1 MNSARPARFD
11 ALARFGYELGH
22 LKQLPRSGWLR
33 AGIRDPENVAAHSFR
48 VAVLALLIAHE
59 EGADPEHAA
68 VLGLFHDLPEVRSG
82 DIGSVGKRYAFAADP
97 TKIAADQ
104 VADLPPGLAQHITD
118 LVREHESAKTPSA
131 TPESLCSRDADKLDC
146 LLQAREYQQ
155 AGNAAVQPWIE
166 DMVAAITTTTGQE
179 LAREAREMTPS
190 EWWERLS
197 LAEQLPRAV

>member
-1 MNSARPARFD
+1 MFRTFA
-11 ALARFGYELGH
+11 ALA
-22 LKQLPRSGWLR
+22 
-33 AGIRDPENVAAHSFR
+33 
-48 VAVLALLIAHE
+48 
-59 EGADPEHAA
+59 
-68 VLGLFHDLPEVRSG
+68 
-82 DIGSVGKRYAFAADP
+82 VG
-97 TKIAADQ
+97 ADQ

-166 DMVAAITTTTGQE
+166 DMVAAITTTAGQE